1 MTPSAPE
8 PHGTPPQSRPL
19 LRVVENYRPAVAGG
33 GRRPAPSTGQ
43 GAASSAGP
51 RLLATLA
58 AADRRV
64 EALAARIAS
73 VEVDLRQ
80 LHDELVDAESVL
92 RRQSVL
98 LRTALVLLLPALAT
112 LAVASMTALP
122 QLTALASAPYPLISG
137 AVATV
142 VATVHERVASNRL
155 LTTLFLPV
163 TSVLIVFAS
172 ALVLRLKWRA
182 GLRISER

>member
-19 LRVVENYRPAVAGG
+19 LRVVENYRPAVARG
-33 GRRPAPSTGQ
+33 GRQPAPSSELDDESSGQ
-43 GAASSAGP
+43 
-51 RLLATLA
+51 RLLAALG

-64 EALAARIAS
+64 ESIAARIAS
-73 VEVDLRQ
+73 VEVDLRV

-92 RRQSVL
+92 RRQTVL

-112 LAVASMTALP
+112 LAVASMMALP
-122 QLTALASAPYPLISG
+122 QLTALASAPYPVISG
-137 AVATV
+137 ALATV

-163 TSVLIVFAS
+163 TSVVIVFAS

-182 GLRISER
+182 GLRVSER

>member
-33 GRRPAPSTGQ
+33 GRQPAPSAGLDD
-43 GAASSAGP
+43 GSSAGP
-51 RLLATLA
+51 RLLATLG

-64 EALAARIAS
+64 ESIAARIAS
-73 VEVDLRQ
+73 VEVDLRV
-80 LHDELVDAESVL
+80 LHDELLDAESAL
-92 RRQSVL
+92 RRQTVL

-112 LAVASMTALP
+112 LAVASVMALP
-122 QLTALASAPYPLISG
+122 QLTAIASAPYPPIAA

-142 VATVHERVASNRL
+142 VATVHERVAANRL

-172 ALVLRLKWRA
+172 ALVLRLRWRP
-182 GLRISER
+182 GRRVSER

>member
-33 GRRPAPSTGQ
+33 GAQPVPERDDGSP
-43 GAASSAGP
+43 AGP
-51 RLLATLA
+51 RLLATLG

-64 EALAARIAS
+64 ESLAARIAS
-73 VEVDLRQ
+73 VEVDLRL

-98 LRTALVLLLPALAT
+98 LRTALILLLPALAT
-112 LAVASMTALP
+112 LAVASMMALP
-122 QLTALASAPYPLISG
+122 QLTALASAPYPLISS

-142 VATVHERVASNRL
+142 VATVHEWVASNRL

-163 TSVLIVFAS
+163 TSVVIVFAS
-172 ALVLRLKWRA
+172 ALLLRLKWRA
-182 GLRISER
+182 GLRVSER

>member
-33 GRRPAPSTGQ
+33 GRQPAPSTGHDE
-43 GAASSAGP
+43 SSPAGP
-51 RLLATLA
+51 RFLA
-58 AADRRV
+58 ALAATDRRV

-73 VEVDLRQ
+73 VEVDVRD
-80 LHDELVDAESVL
+80 LHDELVEAESVL
-92 RRQSVL
+92 HRQTLL

-112 LAVASMTALP
+112 LAVASMMALP
-122 QLTALASAPYPLISG
+122 QLTALASAPYPLISE
-137 AVATV
+137 AVATLV
-142 VATVHERVASNRL
+142 GIVHDWVASNRL

-163 TSVLIVFAS
+163 TSVLVVFAA
-172 ALVLRLKWRA
+172 ALLLRLKWRA
-182 GLRISER
+182 GLRVSER

>member
-19 LRVVENYRPAVAGG
+19 LRVVENYRPAGG
-33 GRRPAPSTGQ
+33 GRQPAPSSELDDESSGQ
-43 GAASSAGP
+43 
-51 RLLATLA
+51 RLLAALG

-64 EALAARIAS
+64 ESIAARIAS
-73 VEVDLRQ
+73 VEVDLRV
-80 LHDELVDAESVL
+80 LHHELVDAESVL
-92 RRQSVL
+92 RRQTVL

-112 LAVASMTALP
+112 LAVASMMALP
-122 QLTALASAPYPLISG
+122 QLTALASAPYPVISG
-137 AVATV
+137 ALATV

-163 TSVLIVFAS
+163 TSVVIVFAS

-182 GLRISER
+182 GLRVSER